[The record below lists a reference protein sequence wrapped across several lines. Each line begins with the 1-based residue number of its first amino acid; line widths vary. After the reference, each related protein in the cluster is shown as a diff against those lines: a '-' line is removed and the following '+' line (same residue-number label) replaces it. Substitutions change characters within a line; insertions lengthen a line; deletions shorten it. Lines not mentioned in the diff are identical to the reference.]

1 LRRAGRAAIIIY
13 PQITA
18 RMKLIIAIIKPFKL
32 EEVKAALA
40 EINVEGMTV
49 TEVKGFGRQKGHTEI
64 YRGSE
69 YTVDFLPK
77 VKIEIVTSDELVTK
91 AVDAIVKS
99 AKTGKIGDGKVFVL
113 GIEDAIRI
121 RTDERGDAA
130 I

>member
-1 LRRAGRAAIIIY
+1 
-13 PQITA
+13 
-18 RMKLIIAIIKPFKL
+18 MKLIIAIIKPFKL

-77 VKIEIVTSDELVTK
+77 VKIEIVTTDELVPK
-91 AVDAIVKS
+91 AVDAIVK
-99 AKTGKIGDGKVFVL
+99 AGKTGKIGDGKVFIL
-113 GIEDAIRI
+113 PIEDAIRI